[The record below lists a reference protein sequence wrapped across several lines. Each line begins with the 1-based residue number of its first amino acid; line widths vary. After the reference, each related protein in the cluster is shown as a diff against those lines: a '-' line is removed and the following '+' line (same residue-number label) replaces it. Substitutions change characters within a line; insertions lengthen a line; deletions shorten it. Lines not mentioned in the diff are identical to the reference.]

1 MSAPR
6 GDRAKVTLFVAV
18 PPSVAFAVF
27 TEDIDRWWKRG
38 VKFRPSGKSVGKLV
52 FEPGVN
58 GRLFETYRLGESER
72 CIEVGRIVTWE
83 PPGRLLFEWRNTNF
97 APHEKT
103 EVEVRFDVAPGGTQV
118 VLEHRG
124 WSSLPLGHPARHGL
138 EGAAFQGMIGM
149 WWTDLLGAFRER
161 AQEAQ

>member
-18 PPSVAFAVF
+18 PPAVAFSVF

-38 VKFRPSGKSVGKLV
+38 VKFRASGRNVGKLC
-52 FEPGVN
+52 FEPGVG
-58 GRLFETYRLGESER
+58 GRLFETFTIGESEQLV
-72 CIEVGRIVTWE
+72 EVGRIVTWE
-83 PPGRLLFEWRNTNF
+83 PPGRLLFEWRNSNF

-103 EVEVRFDVAPGGTQV
+103 EVEVRFDAAPGGTQV

-124 WSSLPLGHPARHGL
+124 WSSLPAGHPARHGL
-138 EGAAFQGMIGM
+138 EGAAFIGMIGM
-149 WWTDLLGAFRER
+149 WWSELLGALRER
-161 AQEAQ
+161 LEA